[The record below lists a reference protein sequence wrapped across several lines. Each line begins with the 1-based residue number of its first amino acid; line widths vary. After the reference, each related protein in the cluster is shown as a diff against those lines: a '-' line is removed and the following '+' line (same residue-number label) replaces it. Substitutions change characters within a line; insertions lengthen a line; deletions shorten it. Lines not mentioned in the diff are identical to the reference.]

1 MWSAQRAI
9 PPLPI
14 GRGACGA
21 SLMSTA
27 GVVTRRRSSQR
38 CEPECEQPP
47 TESPEPLPRATR
59 PTNGCSRRASLTHFE
74 QRSANWPATWAASTS
89 NGGLNRTSLARR
101 FWTCSWVGPTAVGRV
116 RVRCGEPCNKASKSG
131 AHVGGAGP
139 YSRWMAEPAEV
150 MTRLAA
156 DLAEVLGDDLLSLA
170 LHGSWVLGDFAPG
183 RSDLDVLAVL
193 ATDPTAATLAELDDV
208 HARLEADFPEWSSH
222 VEVDYVSAEAVEAV
236 VQGTDESH
244 PMIRI
249 SPGEPLHE
257 VKASRHYVLNWA
269 AALQADQP
277 IAGAAP
283 STVLPAI
290 DRRLIHQVVL
300 QHVRAWPEWV
310 HDMQATG
317 AQAYAVLTLCRAAET
332 LATRRQVSKLAAA
345 NAGRSRFP
353 GMVRAHRLGPRL
365 VVPGRIGLRSGAVGG
380 CAPIC

>member
-1 MWSAQRAI
+1 
-9 PPLPI
+9 
-14 GRGACGA
+14 
-21 SLMSTA
+21 
-27 GVVTRRRSSQR
+27 
-38 CEPECEQPP
+38 
-47 TESPEPLPRATR
+47 
-59 PTNGCSRRASLTHFE
+59 
-74 QRSANWPATWAASTS
+74 
-89 NGGLNRTSLARR
+89 
-101 FWTCSWVGPTAVGRV
+101 
-116 RVRCGEPCNKASKSG
+116 
-131 AHVGGAGP
+131 
-139 YSRWMAEPAEV
+139 MAEPAEV

-236 VQGTDESH
+236 VQGSDESH

-300 QHVRAWPEWV
+300 QHVRAWSEWL

-332 LATRRQVSKLAAA
+332 LATGRQVSKLAAA

-353 GMVRAHRLGPRL
+353 EWSALIDWAHDWWYQGGSDFDQGRLEDVRRFVRDVSARSLRHYDTFPGSGLDSAEPRL
-365 VVPGRIGLRSGAVGG
+365 
-380 CAPIC
+380 